1 MSPNVLDFYCVTCKE
16 KVVTDDY
23 RIKISDSGRRMAQGM
38 CPRCKKTKVN
48 KILGKD
54 MAYVSPNHPVFSK
67 NLTTDSQ
74 NLTTSGEKP
83 NSPQYRVKISPD
95 GKHSHWWELEKYSE
109 VSGLYNR
116 VKSGYANTRWGG
128 RFAIKRYLKGVE
140 RRSKQVYLDVNYKP
154 L

>member
-1 MSPNVLDFYCVTCKE
+1 MPNPLEFYCVTCKH

-23 RIKISDSGRRMAQGM
+23 RVKISDSGRRMAQGM
-38 CPRCKKTKVN
+38 CPYCKKTKIN
-48 KILGKD
+48 RILGKD
-54 MAYVSPNHPVFSK
+54 NAYKPNNESE
-67 NLTTDSQ
+67 NLTTSAQ
-74 NLTTSGEKP
+74 NLTTNEAKP
-83 NSPQYRVKISPD
+83 NNPQYRVKIRPD

-128 RFAIKRYLKGVE
+128 RFAIKRYLKGMD
-140 RRSKQVYLDVNYKP
+140 RRSKEIYLDINYKP